1 VRRNWL
7 VAALVLGLVA
17 IAIAVIAMRLSD
29 DDSSEATAWAGS
41 VCTSL
46 SEWRGEIEALADVDA
61 GDLNA
66 EALRG
71 KLEDAQTATDDL
83 VSDLQALGRPE
94 LEAGDEAEAALDDA
108 ADGLRES
115 YEDLKDA
122 ASAALDAGSP
132 MAFLEALAALGPRFQ
147 ALIDDVQDAF
157 TSLRTAAGDASDELE
172 QAFDDADSCQELR
185 DEG

>member
-17 IAIAVIAMRLSD
+17 IVIAVVAMRLSD

-41 VCTSL
+41 VCESL
-46 SEWRGEIEALADVDA
+46 SEWRGEIAALADVDA

-66 EALRG
+66 EALEG

-83 VSDLQALGRPE
+83 VSDLQALGRPD
-94 LEAGDEAEAALDDA
+94 LEAGDDAEAALDDTA
-108 ADGLRES
+108 EGLRES
-115 YEDLKDA
+115 YEELKDA
-122 ASAALDAGSP
+122 ASAALDADSP

-147 ALIDDVQDAF
+147 ALLDDVRDAV
-157 TSLRTAAGDASDELE
+157 TSLGTAAGDASDELE
-172 QAFDDADSCQELR
+172 AAFEDADSCQELR
-185 DEG
+185 GEG